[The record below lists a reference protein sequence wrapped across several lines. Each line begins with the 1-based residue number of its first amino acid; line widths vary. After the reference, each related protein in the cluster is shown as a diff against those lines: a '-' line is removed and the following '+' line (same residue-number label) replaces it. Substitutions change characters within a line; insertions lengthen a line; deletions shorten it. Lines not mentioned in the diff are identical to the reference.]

1 MIEILKDL
9 PENVIGFKAT
19 GKVTRADY
27 EQTVMPAVNEHEKKF
42 TKLNYLLWLDTDVS
56 NFTMGAWVDDALLG
70 LKHFTHWHK
79 VAIVSHSHTI
89 AKITDVFGHL
99 VPGIYKG
106 FTTEDLQKAIT
117 WLSQP

>member
-1 MIEILKDL
+1 MIEILNDL

-19 GKVTRADY
+19 GKVTREDY
-27 EQTVMPAVNEHEKKF
+27 EKILMPAVNEHEKKF
-42 TKLNYLLWLDTDVS
+42 TKLNYLLLLDTDIS

-89 AKITDVFGHL
+89 SKITDVFGHL

-106 FTTEDLQKAIT
+106 FQTEELQAAIE
-117 WLSQP
+117 WLAQP